1 MAHTHNSESR
11 SVGATSHARI
21 LLCLAVLL
29 AGGSQLGA
37 APRITFD
44 KTSHEFGTRRSSE
57 TVRANFM
64 IANRGD
70 EPLEITEIRASCG
83 CTTAKLETRT
93 IDPGD
98 SVPLI
103 VNFSLRGRSGPQHKT
118 VKIHSNDPDA
128 RVSRLALK
136 ATVEEAPS
144 WTPSSVNFG
153 RVDADETLSR
163 NVALSGFRKRPEIRG
178 VQVDSEAF
186 DARWE
191 SDSSSGGHLVVRTRP
206 PLSPGSHRAKIKV
219 QTDHPD
225 YPRMTL
231 PVFAYVPQPVRVVPS
246 TLLLRESADRR
257 DTATISLLGAVDSFQ
272 VKRIGHPPDMKA
284 EARKQ
289 AANRWTVK
297 LSGLKEAS
305 GLAGRE
311 IHIETNIAGQE
322 TVVVPI
328 RVRGARAP
336 KQTSGDAQ

>member
-1 MAHTHNSESR
+1 MTYTHSSQPR
-11 SVGATSHARI
+11 SGGAVSHLRI
-21 LLCLAVLL
+21 LLFLAALL
-29 AGGSQLGA
+29 DGGVHLWA

-57 TVRANFM
+57 TVRADFM
-64 IANRGD
+64 IVNRGD

-83 CTTAKLETRT
+83 CTTAKLDTRT
-93 IDPGD
+93 IEPGD

-118 VKIHSNDPDA
+118 VTIYSNDPDA

-153 RVDADETLSR
+153 RLNADETLSR
-163 NVALSGFRKRPEIRG
+163 NVALSGFRRRPEIRG

-206 PLSPGSHRAKIKV
+206 PLSSGSHRAKVEV
-219 QTDHPD
+219 QTDHPE

-231 PVFAYVPQPVRVVPS
+231 PVFAYVPPPVRVVPS
-246 TLLLRESADRR
+246 TLLLREGADRR
-257 DTATISLLGAVDSFQ
+257 DTSTISLLGAVDSFQ
-272 VKRIGHPPDMKA
+272 IKRIGHPPGMKA

-289 AANRWTVK
+289 AANRWTVR

-305 GLAGRE
+305 GLDGRE
-311 IHIETNIAGQE
+311 IHIETDIAGQE
-322 TVVVPI
+322 TVVVPV

-336 KQTSGDAQ
+336 KPAGGDAQ